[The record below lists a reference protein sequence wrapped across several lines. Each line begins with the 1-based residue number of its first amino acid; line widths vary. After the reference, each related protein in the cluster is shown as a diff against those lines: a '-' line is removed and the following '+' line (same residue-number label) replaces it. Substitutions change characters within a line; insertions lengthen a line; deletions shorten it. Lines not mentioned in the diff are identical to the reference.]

1 MTGRAQILVPWLAS
15 LYLLGAVAACGG
27 SPDSPRPDA
36 AAAPGG
42 GATAARSLGDFL
54 VVWESNSLG
63 AAGGP
68 FRIYRAGTAPDGRAA
83 GGVPVQLSPDDPG
96 RDHCC
101 AAISPSGRW
110 VVYLSLPAGRDR
122 YSRDVGALH
131 LVALDGTGDRV
142 IAERARHYGEHR
154 AATFWDEDRLVYL
167 DGGNR
172 TQLLTLSSGR
182 STLLAKAPDDAEGW
196 LIAPG
201 GRVATGN
208 TPTFSDLRTDG
219 SVAARPSLG
228 GCQPFFSADGR
239 FAVWSAGAGGPIDA
253 IDLASRRTW
262 TIVDKNDPRLPAGRG
277 YSYFPALAPDNSLL
291 VLAASDGEHDHFRAN
306 YDLFAIELDPA
317 TLLPRGRAVPVAAS
331 PGVDRF
337 PAIWRRPST
346 APAPA
351 VPAAAPSPVTPAD
364 DRALVAGD
372 RLAFL
377 WRRSDDLNRIDAQ
390 AASEILRPTGD
401 AWYDRERAMAL
412 AGGSFATSEDSA
424 RRVSERLAGTHQF
437 TLSLLV
443 RPVSRL
449 QHGPLIALSD
459 GPRGRSLVLRQA
471 AERLELL
478 LRTSDTPRDGRA
490 IPLGELPEGASFW
503 SLAFS
508 PGRLTVYR
516 EGVATGPPLAVP
528 GDFFHWRPRPL
539 TFGAETGSAE
549 RWRGSLAEVAIWF
562 RPLTEPE
569 IVADAARAAQRREA
583 ARPVDRLRIEAR
595 RLASSELPPLERISP
610 YREALAVDSWE
621 VVRTLQGEL
630 PAGTRLR
637 VARWAILD
645 GRAVANRPAGETVRM
660 TLEPFAAQPQLEP
673 YYLADTLAEGD
684 DGPLWFDLGGA
695 AEP

>member
-1 MTGRAQILVPWLAS
+1 MARALHFVPFAAG

-27 SPDSPRPDA
+27 SPD
-36 AAAPGG
+36 
-42 GATAARSLGDFL
+42 AARPGAATTPGAPASAGSLGNAV
-54 VVWESNSLG
+54 VVWESN
-63 AAGGP
+63 AAGGAGRP
-68 FRIYRAGTAPDGRAA
+68 FRIYRTTVAAQPERNGR
-83 GGVPVQLSPDDPG
+83 PVQLSAEEPG

-101 AAISPSGRW
+101 SAISPAGRW

-131 LVALDGTGDRV
+131 LVGIDGTGDRV

-154 AATFWDEDRLVYL
+154 AATFWDDDRLVYL
-167 DGGNR
+167 DGDNR
-172 TQLLTLSSGR
+172 TRLLTLSTGR
-182 STLLAKAPDDAEGW
+182 STPLTEAPGDAEGW

-208 TPTFSDLRTDG
+208 TPTFSDLRADG

-228 GCQPFFSADGR
+228 GCQPFFSVDGR

-253 IDLASRRTW
+253 IDLASRRSW
-262 TIVDKNDPRLPAGRG
+262 TILDKNDARLPPDRG

-317 TLLPRGRAVPVAAS
+317 TLLPRGRAVPLAAS

-337 PAIWRRPST
+337 PAIWREPS
-346 APAPA
+346 AIPARAEPA
-351 VPAAAPSPVTPAD
+351 TAPSPAIPGD
-364 DRALVAGD
+364 DHGLVAGD

-390 AASEILRPTGD
+390 AASEILRPAGD

-412 AGGSFATSEDSA
+412 AGGSFAAAEDSA
-424 RRVSERLAGTHQF
+424 RRVAERLAATHQV
-437 TLSLLV
+437 TLSWLV
-443 RPVSRL
+443 RPVSLL

-459 GPRGRSLVLRQA
+459 GPRGRSFVLRQEA
-471 AERLELL
+471 DRLELV
-478 LRTSDTPRDGRA
+478 LRTSDTPREGRA
-490 IPLGELPEGASFW
+490 IPLGKLPEGASFW
-503 SLAFS
+503 TLTFS

-516 EGVATGPPLAVP
+516 EGVASGPPLAVP
-528 GDFFHWRPRPL
+528 GDFFHWRPQPL

-562 RPLTEPE
+562 RPLAEPE
-569 IVADAARAAQRREA
+569 IAAEAARAARRRA
-583 ARPVDRLRIEAR
+583 ATRPADRLRIAAR
-595 RLASSELPPLERISP
+595 RIASSDLPPLERISP

-621 VVRTLQGEL
+621 VVRTLEGEL
-630 PAGTRLR
+630 PSGTRLR

-645 GRAVANRPAGETVRM
+645 GRAVATRPAGEPVRM

-673 YYLADTLAEGD
+673 YYLADTLAEAD

>member
-1 MTGRAQILVPWLAS
+1 MARALHFVPLAAG
-15 LYLLGAVAACGG
+15 LYLIGVVAACGG
-27 SPDSPRPDA
+27 SPDTARRGSATHPG
-36 AAAPGG
+36 APTL
-42 GATAARSLGDFL
+42 ATLGDAV
-54 VVWESNSLG
+54 VVWESNWAG

-68 FRIYRAGTAPDGRAA
+68 FRIYREGSTTDGGA
-83 GGVPVQLSPDDPG
+83 GGTRLQLSPDEAG
-96 RDHCC
+96 REHCC
-101 AAISPSGRW
+101 AAISPSGQW

-122 YSRDVGALH
+122 YSRDVGVLH
-131 LVALDGTGDRV
+131 LVGIDGAGDRV

-154 AATFWDEDRLVYL
+154 AATFWDEDRLVFI
-167 DGGNR
+167 DGENR
-172 TQLLTLSSGR
+172 TQLLTLSTGI
-182 STLLAKAPDDAEGW
+182 STPLAQAPGDAEGW

-208 TPTFSDLRTDG
+208 TPTFSDLLADG

-253 IDLASRRTW
+253 IDLATRRSW
-262 TIVDKNDPRLPAGRG
+262 TILDKNDARLPADRG

-291 VLAASDGEHDHFRAN
+291 VVAASDGEHDHFRAN
-306 YDLFAIELDPA
+306 YDLFALELDPA
-317 TLLPRGRAVPVAAS
+317 TLLPRSRAVPLAAS

-337 PAIWRRPST
+337 PAIWRRPSAVPIPAEPAP

-351 VPAAAPSPVTPAD
+351 VSTD

-377 WRRSDDLNRIDAQ
+377 WRRSDDLNRIDEQ
-390 AASEILRPTGD
+390 ATSEILRPAGD

-412 AGGSFATSEDSA
+412 AGGSFAATEDSA

-443 RPVSRL
+443 RPVSLL
-449 QHGPLIALSD
+449 QRGPLIALSD
-459 GPRGRSLVLRQA
+459 GPRDRSFVLRQEA
-471 AERLELL
+471 DRLALV
-478 LRTSDTPRDGRA
+478 LRTSDTPREGRA
-490 IPLGELPEGASFW
+490 LPLGTMPEGPSFW
-503 SLAFS
+503 TLVFS

-516 EGVATGPPLAVP
+516 EGVASGPPLALP

-549 RWRGSLAEVAIWF
+549 RWRGALAEVAIWY
-562 RPLTEPE
+562 RPLAEPE
-569 IVADAARAAQRREA
+569 IAADAARAARRRA
-583 ARPVDRLRIEAR
+583 TTRPVDRLQIEAR

-610 YREALAVDSWE
+610 YREALAVDSWQ
-621 VVRTLQGEL
+621 VVRTLQGAV
-630 PAGTRLR
+630 PAGARLR

-645 GRAVANRPAGETVRM
+645 GRAVASRPAGETVRM